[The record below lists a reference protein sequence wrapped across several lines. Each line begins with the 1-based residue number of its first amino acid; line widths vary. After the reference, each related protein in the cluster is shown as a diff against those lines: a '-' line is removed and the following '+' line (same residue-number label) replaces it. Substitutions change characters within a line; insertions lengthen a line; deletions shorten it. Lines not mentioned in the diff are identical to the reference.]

1 MRYETWCYPKTVY
14 CWRYFFMTLIFVY
27 LQKLLHCLIIYSN
40 PLFLPCPW
48 NFRSIGPTDFKIF
61 ILVCQYF
68 MWIHGKLNVSHA
80 VQLIGKKHNE
90 CKYFKI
96 MTKTWLRKHKKDV
109 VVLKFLSDNVIL
121 NLLYHKVKYFKQ
133 WISFCEV

>member
-1 MRYETWCYPKTVY
+1 MMEIVRKKWDTKLGVTQKLFTVDMLFSLIL
-14 CWRYFFMTLIFVY
+14 FFMTLIFVY

-80 VQLIGKKHNE
+80 LQLIGKKHNE

-109 VVLKFLSDNVIL
+109 VVLKFFIW
-121 NLLYHKVKYFKQ
+121 YKCYFK
-133 WISFCEV
+133 STVS